1 MPNNGRITL
10 CPYYRDEKNLS
21 ISCEDTFRRFR
32 WPAQKKR
39 HLDTYCDKNWQEC
52 PHAKRLTE
60 LYSSMEGEDVNSKI
74 KKLQHENEELKKELR
89 KEVSMLGKSQK
100 REQEKDEL
108 IRKLR
113 HEKGVAEKLYFKERD
128 RNRKHEGQEERFI
141 REMGIL
147 TREYETRFAYLMAEG
162 KIPIMREREFRKW
175 INEHEFELKPKFTDG
190 GELYG
195 YKIKW
200 RKIED
205 EHGAEGSAGEN
216 AKTGGGENRRTERRK
231 KLN

>member
-32 WPAQKKR
+32 WPAQKRKW
-39 HLDTYCDKNWQEC
+39 LDKYCDADWQEC
-52 PHAKRLTE
+52 PHAKKLTE
-60 LYSSMEGEDVNSKI
+60 LYSSMEGEDMNSKI
-74 KKLQHENEELKKELR
+74 KRLEHENEELRKELR
-89 KEVSMLGKSQK
+89 KHASMLGKAQK
-100 REQEKDEL
+100 REEQKDEL

-113 HEKGVAEKLYFKERD
+113 HEKDVSEKLYFKERD
-128 RNRKHEGQEERFI
+128 QNRKYEEERQKFLK
-141 REMGIL
+141 EMEIL
-147 TREYETRFAYLMAEG
+147 SQEYETRFAYLMAAH

-175 INEHEFELKPKFTDG
+175 VAENEFRLDAKFTDS

-195 YKIKW
+195 YKVEW
-200 RKIED
+200 RKID
-205 EHGAEGSAGEN
+205 EHGAEGSAREN

-231 KLN
+231 NLN